1 MSTAVSI
8 LYSLAV
14 LFLLWAFYIYL
25 GYRSKKR
32 AWGNKVNEW
41 FPEEKRKS
49 FISVVGDRFDQ
60 SKQAEALSNKLIGA
74 NVPLLPSEYL
84 GIHILG
90 FFILFILLGKFFKT
104 SASINI
110 LISIGIL
117 IGAHFLMFYLRK
129 NKYEERFND
138 QLSDIC
144 RLLGSAAKSGLTI
157 SQGIDLVSK
166 EIPAPAG
173 KEFKGISNQLK
184 LGVPLGIALRSIQKR
199 NKSRD
204 FQLFISTILIQT
216 KTGGNLAATLE
227 TMSNTL
233 EDRKILNQTIKTM
246 TSEQRYVSFI
256 VPALPIF
263 ILLVMN
269 NVVDGFTDPLW
280 TLPGIIIL
288 ILFLLGIIIS
298 FILIRKISDIK
309 V

>member
-104 SASINI
+104 TASINI

-117 IGAHFLMFYLRK
+117 IGAHFLMFYMRK

-184 LGVPLGIALRSIQKR
+184 LGVPLEIALRSIQKR

>member
-14 LFLLWAFYIYL
+14 LFLLWAFYIFL

-117 IGAHFLMFYLRK
+117 IGAHFLMFYMRK

-184 LGVPLGIALRSIQKR
+184 LGVPLEIALRSIQKR

>member
-14 LFLLWAFYIYL
+14 LFLLWAFYIFL

-117 IGAHFLMFYLRK
+117 IGAHFVMFYMRK

-184 LGVPLGIALRSIQKR
+184 LGVPLEIALRSIQKR

>member
-1 MSTAVSI
+1 
-8 LYSLAV
+8 
-14 LFLLWAFYIYL
+14 
-25 GYRSKKR
+25 
-32 AWGNKVNEW
+32 
-41 FPEEKRKS
+41 
-49 FISVVGDRFDQ
+49 
-60 SKQAEALSNKLIGA
+60 
-74 NVPLLPSEYL
+74 
-84 GIHILG
+84 
-90 FFILFILLGKFFKT
+90 
-104 SASINI
+104 
-110 LISIGIL
+110 
-117 IGAHFLMFYLRK
+117 MFYMRK

-184 LGVPLGIALRSIQKR
+184 LGVPLEIALRSIQKR

-288 ILFLLGIIIS
+288 ILF
-298 FILIRKISDIK
+298 F
-309 V
+309 

>member
-117 IGAHFLMFYLRK
+117 IGAHFLMFYMRK

-184 LGVPLGIALRSIQKR
+184 LGVPLEIALRSIQK
-199 NKSRD
+199 K
-204 FQLFISTILIQT
+204 
-216 KTGGNLAATLE
+216 K
-227 TMSNTL
+227 
-233 EDRKILNQTIKTM
+233 
-246 TSEQRYVSFI
+246 
-256 VPALPIF
+256 
-263 ILLVMN
+263 
-269 NVVDGFTDPLW
+269 
-280 TLPGIIIL
+280 
-288 ILFLLGIIIS
+288 
-298 FILIRKISDIK
+298 
-309 V
+309 

>member
-84 GIHILG
+84 GIHFLG

-184 LGVPLGIALRSIQKR
+184 LGVPLEIALRSIQKR

>member
-90 FFILFILLGKFFKT
+90 FFILFILIGKFFKT

-184 LGVPLGIALRSIQKR
+184 LGVPLEIALRSIQKR

>member
-1 MSTAVSI
+1 M
-8 LYSLAV
+8 
-14 LFLLWAFYIYL
+14 
-25 GYRSKKR
+25 
-32 AWGNKVNEW
+32 
-41 FPEEKRKS
+41 
-49 FISVVGDRFDQ
+49 
-60 SKQAEALSNKLIGA
+60 IGA

-117 IGAHFLMFYLRK
+117 IGAHFVMFYMRK

-184 LGVPLGIALRSIQKR
+184 LGVPLEIALRSIQKR

>member
-74 NVPLLPSEYL
+74 NVALLPSEYL

-117 IGAHFLMFYLRK
+117 IGAHFLMFYMRK

-184 LGVPLGIALRSIQKR
+184 LGVPLEIALRSIQKR

>member
-117 IGAHFLMFYLRK
+117 IGAHFVMFYMRK

-184 LGVPLGIALRSIQKR
+184 LGVPLEIALRSIQKR

>member
-117 IGAHFLMFYLRK
+117 IGAHFLMFYMRK

-184 LGVPLGIALRSIQKR
+184 LGVPLEIALRSIQKR

>member
-184 LGVPLGIALRSIQKR
+184 LGVPLEIALRSIQKR